1 MSILIPDKTVV
12 QKQTTRKFAGKNKH
26 ATQNGGPKSH
36 ENLMKKWLW
45 RSCEISLSLY
55 VLVQKRSCR
64 EVWRIFPLVHQV
76 TSVPQGLARRGEA
89 ARLRSPQ
96 WGGRPGLG
104 PLESGGMGSDVR
116 YIKVGF
122 CWVYTCLCLLNGTK
136 KWSKLGS
143 VGSWPSVLSAPSG
156 P

>member
-1 MSILIPDKTVV
+1 MIKLLSKSKLPENSQAKTNMPP
-12 QKQTTRKFAGKNKH
+12 KMGA
-26 ATQNGGPKSH
+26 QNH
-36 ENLMKKWLW
+36 MKISW
-45 RSCEISLSLY
+45 RNGYGALVKSLSLS